1 MLRDKRSGQAN
12 SVQIYGHISLHLS
25 HIGKECDKETS
36 NFSSTQSTWMTE
48 KEGHDGWMV
57 NDLQEQQEQNGSVE
71 LRKLDIQKAM
81 GTSAIAENSTRSI
94 WSTRLSA
101 NAKSSQ
107 VSKVYT
113 V

>member
-1 MLRDKRSGQAN
+1 
-12 SVQIYGHISLHLS
+12 
-25 HIGKECDKETS
+25 
-36 NFSSTQSTWMTE
+36 MTE

-57 NDLQEQQEQNGSVE
+57 NDLQEQQEQNGSVG

-101 NAKSSQ
+101 NAKSSK